1 MAISDPWPDRLGIR
15 LSFHNLHSQTGGR
28 VESDMT
34 VDEPGAGVVRLEG
47 DDNITVGGEQD
58 DVAAGWVVTV

>member
-1 MAISDPWPDRLGIR
+1 M
-15 LSFHNLHSQTGGR
+15 
-28 VESDMT
+28 ESDMT